1 MLSRENQPRPIE
13 VGVFLPGEDKIKT
26 LYRLD
31 EQECKT
37 LSMTYKKPQIYMNS
51 VAAIALCRNGSIM
64 VIHNPMNYDF
74 SKG

>member
-1 MLSRENQPRPIE
+1 MK
-13 VGVFLPGEDKIKT
+13 DKIKT